1 MNNAHGR
8 PAATPVSGN
17 PVRRNEEEAVEQED
31 GKQEYDT
38 LSYLPE
44 IAAGLLRVTI
54 LENPE
59 RSGIDTLPAW
69 VRFRIEEAART
80 LEECAVNL
88 EALERYVELVTAA
101 EHEAFGELCAA
112 TAKRRE
118 EAK

>member
-1 MNNAHGR
+1 MQ
-8 PAATPVSGN
+8 
-17 PVRRNEEEAVEQED
+17 QED
-31 GKQEYDT
+31 EKQKYDT

-44 IAAGLLRVTI
+44 IEAGLLRVTI
-54 LENPE
+54 LEAPE

-69 VRFRIEEAART
+69 VRFMIEEAART

-88 EALERYVELVTAA
+88 KALERYVELIKAA

-112 TAKRRE
+112 TAKLRE